1 MQPLDTH
8 DRLSPLNGIR
18 VLDLTEARGLY
29 AGKFLADLGADVIKI
44 EPPQGSAARSIGPF
58 KNDKPS
64 LESSLYFI
72 NFNTNKRGIT
82 LNLES
87 SGGKQ
92 VFLKLVPRADVLIE
106 DSSVGHMQRLGLDY
120 PVLAGVNP
128 RLIMAALTGF
138 GQSGPYS
145 HYRAPDI
152 VSHAM
157 GGLMFISGA
166 AAEPPVVAPCEQ
178 AYHASSLISVFGIIT
193 ALFMR
198 LTSGKGQFIDIAA
211 HDMMSTFG
219 EGVMRYCVNTEIG
232 GRTGSQFMAAPGR
245 IYPCKDGYVHYMIVY
260 PHHWTAIL
268 EMMGN
273 PEALSD
279 KVWFDSNFRL
289 KNLDV
294 IDPFV
299 NEFSLSRT
307 KDEITTMCQSRGIPC
322 TPVNTPEDVAR
333 DPHMAERGFVTELE
347 HRAIG
352 KYRYLSPPYRLSETP
367 GSLRR
372 PAPLLGEHNRQF
384 YSDELGLSDQE
395 IDTLKRE
402 GTI

>member
-1 MQPLDTH
+1 LLLNSHPNP
-8 DRLSPLNGIR
+8 SPLNGIR

-44 EPPQGSAARSIGPF
+44 EPPEGSASRSIGPF
-58 KNDKPS
+58 KGDQAA
-64 LESSLYFI
+64 LETSLYFV

-82 LNLES
+82 LRLES
-87 SGGKQ
+87 
-92 VFLKLVPRADVLIE
+92 PRGRDIFMRLLPRSDIVIE
-106 DSSVGHMQRLGLDY
+106 DFPVGCMAELGMDYAVLSSI
-120 PVLAGVNP
+120 NP
-128 RLIMAALTGF
+128 GLIMVAVSGF

-145 HYRAPDI
+145 RYRAPDI

-178 AYHASSLISVFGIIT
+178 AYHASSLISVFSAIT
-193 ALFMR
+193 ALFLR
-198 LTSGKGQFIDIAA
+198 LTTGKGQFIDIAA
-211 HDMMSTFG
+211 HDMMSTFS
-219 EGVMRYCVNTEIG
+219 EGVMRYSVNSEIG

-260 PHHWTAIL
+260 PHHWSAIL
-268 EMMGN
+268 EMMGS
-273 PEALSD
+273 PEVLTD

-307 KDEITTMCQSRGIPC
+307 KEEITTMCQDRGIPC
-322 TPVNTPEDVAR
+322 TPVNTPEDVAH

-347 HRAIG
+347 HGGIG
-352 KYRYLSPPYRLSETP
+352 RYQYLTPPYQLSETP
-367 GSLRR
+367 ASLRR
-372 PAPLLGEHNRQF
+372 PAPLLGEHNQEI
-384 YSDELGLSDQE
+384 YHDEVGLSAQE
-395 IDTLKRE
+395 IDSLKRE
-402 GTI
+402 GVI